1 MRGDGIGDSP
11 HLKGFEKLLPVSKS
25 VDMMNPDLKQSSTS
39 SMSTAPGSL
48 GPAFSDDASMEKLS
62 KQQQLSD
69 NLSSIRRKL
78 SNPIDTFIRT
88 PLRRAFPGTPNV
100 PTETRNFVLP
110 PIESPKQN
118 QSKNQTGDIPSFSVV
133 SSNKMRDLIT
143 KDLGI
148 GDLAG
153 VS

>member
-1 MRGDGIGDSP
+1 
-11 HLKGFEKLLPVSKS
+11 
-25 VDMMNPDLKQSSTS
+25 MNN
-39 SMSTAPGSL
+39 
-48 GPAFSDDASMEKLS
+48 LS
-62 KQQQLSD
+62 KQQLVKD
-69 NLSSIRRKL
+69 RLNSIGRKL

-88 PLRRAFPGTPNV
+88 PLKRAFPGTPNV

-133 SSNKMRDLIT
+133 SGNMMRDLIA